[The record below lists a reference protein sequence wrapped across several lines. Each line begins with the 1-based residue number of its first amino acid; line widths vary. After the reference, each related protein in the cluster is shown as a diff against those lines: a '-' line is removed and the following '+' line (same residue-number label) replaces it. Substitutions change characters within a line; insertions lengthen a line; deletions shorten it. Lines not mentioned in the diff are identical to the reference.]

1 MKNTI
6 LQQYFKGG
14 DDRKLKKI
22 KREKR
27 RKKHL
32 KMIKTKSKESRNI
45 LLTKRKIGS
54 RVKL

>member
-14 DDRKLKKI
+14 DDRKMKKI
-22 KREKR
+22 RREKR

-32 KMIKTKSKESRNI
+32 EMIKTKSKQSRNI
-45 LLTKRKIGS
+45 LLKKRRIGT